1 MAKYEVSS
9 TLKVQG
15 QPDVKEKL
23 CCPDERCL
31 LDCWDAW
38 DAAMGDLR
46 AYRESHPHDESKG
59 KRVSV
64 SVSLKVTRDGKP
76 HVTIPKVELHD
87 FPEAALP
94 YLDSLRQQLKGHP
107 AISKVAS

>member
-1 MAKYEVSS
+1 MAKYEISS

-15 QPDVKEKL
+15 QPDVKERL

-46 AYRESHPHDESKG
+46 AYRESHPHDEAKG
-59 KRVSV
+59 KKITVSV
-64 SVSLKVTRDGKP
+64 ALKVTRDGKP
-76 HVTIPKVELHD
+76 HVAAKVDLHD
-87 FPEAALP
+87 FPESGLH

-107 AISKVAS
+107 AVSKVTA